1 MEKENYNQKKILYQI
16 EKLRNK
22 KRQLKEKRNKII
34 LIIMLIIL
42 LSLTIWTILKWK

>member
-42 LSLTIWTILKWK
+42 LSLTIWTILK